1 MTEGLWFVV
10 GFLNGAC
17 IVGIAICCSIL
28 MRSLGE
34 KNQKNEY
41 GIKDNGINRSK
52 KKIGAAFFF
61 LE

>member
-34 KNQKNEY
+34 KNQKNE
-41 GIKDNGINRSK
+41 
-52 KKIGAAFFF
+52 
-61 LE
+61 